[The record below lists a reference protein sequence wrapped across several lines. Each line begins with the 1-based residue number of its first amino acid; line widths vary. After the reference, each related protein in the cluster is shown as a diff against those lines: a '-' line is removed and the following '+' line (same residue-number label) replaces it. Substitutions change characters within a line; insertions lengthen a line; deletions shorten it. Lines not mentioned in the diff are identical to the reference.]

1 MKQDKESVIKID
13 VEELIGDF
21 KVTNKEA
28 FQVYLKELWK
38 DLSQRT
44 DDKSKGIS
52 RVTFSKYYNLPG
64 IIFDRL
70 FNVFDANKNDYLD
83 SNEFVEGMSTL
94 FSENYDKL
102 IKFIFN
108 FFDFNNDG
116 FVSKEDIR
124 TVLSYVPLNTINK
137 SKGQKLKYEN
147 EDYKDR
153 IESQDEIY
161 SILESC
167 FEKKVQIDFKAFANI
182 VENQNSD
189 IFLFILIF
197 LLEKRPFTRTTL
209 EAYSTI
215 APGSKVPEAKSSK
228 MIASPNLRSKFS
240 PSITIQKS
248 PSQMKKTLDTGGK
261 IGSMNVLNKFIGK
274 NPLTANSSADA
285 KEKLQQYAKGGT
297 SGKDTKEESEQGKN
311 NPMRKKRENLKNLE
325 EGLSKKNVVKEHDDK
340 IPLMDAR
347 KYEKQGLVS
356 IQTEEGYFVFT

>member
-1 MKQDKESVIKID
+1 MKQDNKVIKID

-21 KVTNKEA
+21 KVSNKEA

-44 DDKSKGIS
+44 EDKSKGIS

-108 FFDFNNDG
+108 FYDFNNDG

-167 FEKKVQIDFKAFANI
+167 FEKKVQVDFKSFANI
-182 VENQNSD
+182 VENVNSD
-189 IFLFILIF
+189 FFLFILIF

-215 APGSKVPEAKSSK
+215 APGSKIPEAKSTK

-274 NPLTANSSADA
+274 NPLSGNSSADP
-285 KEKLQQYAKGGT
+285 KEKLQQYMK
-297 SGKDTKEESEQGKN
+297 SGSTTLKETKEELEQNKN
-311 NPMRKKRENLKNLE
+311 NPTRKKRDNLKNLE
-325 EGLSKKNVVKEHDDK
+325 ENLSRKNVIPKEHDDNV
-340 IPLMDAR
+340 PLMDAK
-347 KYEKQGLVS
+347 KYEKQGLVN
-356 IQTEEGYFVFT
+356 IQNEDGY